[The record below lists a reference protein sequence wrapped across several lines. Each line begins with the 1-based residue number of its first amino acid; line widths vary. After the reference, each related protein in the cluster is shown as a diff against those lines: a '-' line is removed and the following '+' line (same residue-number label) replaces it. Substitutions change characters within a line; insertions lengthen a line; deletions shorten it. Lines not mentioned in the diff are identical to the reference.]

1 MKMTFEGFSL
11 KAPSLTAAAMTA
23 VLVLMPGTSSA
34 QDKGQQAPGATE
46 QAAPASGAQSSH
58 GTGRFVRLYDLNRDG
73 KVSIDEIKTDQA
85 RMFTAID
92 VDDDGKLSVDDIR
105 RRGRSLQIFR
115 TTTLF
120 DLLDVDGDGL
130 LSVAEI
136 QGPSQRWFKR
146 YDANGDGVMEGDE
159 IPPQR
164 HWGRGGR
171 R

>member
-1 MKMTFEGFSL
+1 MRMTFEGFSWTM
-11 KAPSLTAAAMTA
+11 PSLAAAMTA
-23 VLVLMPGTSSA
+23 ALVLVPGMASA
-34 QDKGQQAPGATE
+34 QEGQQAPGATE
-46 QAAPASGAQSSH
+46 QGAPGSAAQTSR
-58 GTGRFVRLYDLNRDG
+58 GTDRFVRLYDLNRDG

-92 VDDDGKLSVDDIR
+92 IDDDGKLSVDDIR

-120 DLLDVDGDGL
+120 DLLDVNGDGT

-136 QGPSQRWFKR
+136 QGPSERWFKR
-146 YDANGDGVMEGDE
+146 YDENGDGVMEDNE

>member
-1 MKMTFEGFSL
+1 LPLS
-11 KAPSLTAAAMTA
+11 P
-23 VLVLMPGTSSA
+23 
-34 QDKGQQAPGATE
+34 E
-46 QAAPASGAQSSH
+46 QATRGHGPHGGAH
-58 GTGRFVRLYDLNRDG
+58 AARGTERFFRLYDLNRDG
-73 KVSIDEIKTDQA
+73 KVSIDEIKTDLS

-92 VDDDGKLSVDDIR
+92 VDDDEKLSVDDIR

-120 DLLDVDGDGL
+120 DLLDVNGDGT
-130 LSVAEI
+130 LSLAEI
-136 QGPSQRWFKR
+136 QGPSERWFKR
-146 YDANGDGVMEGDE
+146 YDENGDGVMEGEE